1 MTYETMSAQDVSHSQ
16 YLLLIGVVVVAI
28 ALSQLVLIAYGLVL
42 CLYRFNVKRELS
54 SRILSNNF
62 RDYRNVL

>member
-1 MTYETMSAQDVSHSQ
+1 MSAQNVSNSQ

-42 CLYRFNVKRELS
+42 CLYRSNVKRELS

-62 RDYRNVL
+62 SDYRNVL